1 MSDLSKPAA
10 VGVRLS
16 AMMFIQFFIWGAW
29 FVSVGNYMVAKGML
43 DMVPWAYT
51 VGPIAA
57 VVSPFFLGLV
67 ADRFFATERVL
78 GVLHLLGG
86 AAMLCAPAA
95 AGLGAHLFIIV
106 LLLHTLC
113 YMPTLG
119 LVNSLSFHHLTSQE
133 KQFPYIRVFGTL
145 GWIAANLVISKLF
158 HADASSVQF
167 YVTGVAAIVLGLYSF
182 TLPHTPPPAAGKKIS
197 LREILGLDALVLLK
211 QRSFLVFLVSSF
223 LICIP
228 LSAYYAYAPVFVST
242 TGIKAIAATMS
253 FGQMS
258 EIIFMLLIPFF
269 FTRFGVKWMLAAG
282 MLAWVVRYGFFAI
295 APNAGGWEIAR
306 LISAGGTSSIVLP
319 WLTPGFVLA
328 GIILHGICYD
338 FFFVTG
344 SIYTDK
350 VCARE
355 IRGQAQGLLV
365 LATYGLGLGIGAQ
378 ISGRVVA
385 AFTTGPAAQPVI
397 HWPSVWL
404 FPCVM
409 ALVVLLVFTALF
421 REKAQ
426 S

>member
-1 MSDLSKPAA
+1 MSDLGKPAA
-10 VGVRLS
+10 VGIRLS

-43 DMVPWAYT
+43 DIVPWAYT

-95 AGLGAHLFIIV
+95 AGLGAQLFILV

-158 HADASSVQF
+158 HADASAVQF

-197 LREILGLDALVLLK
+197 LREIFGLDALVLLK
-211 QRSFLVFLVSSF
+211 QRSFMVFLISSF

-228 LSAYYAYAPVFVST
+228 LSAYYAYAPVFASA

-282 MLAWVVRYGFFAI
+282 MLAWVVRYGLFAG
-295 APNAGGWEIAR
+295 AAGTGLAWM
-306 LISAGGTSSIVLP
+306 
-319 WLTPGFVLA
+319 VLA

-397 HWPSVWL
+397 HWQSVWL